1 MPRGNARLT
10 CRRGRSQEA
19 RIIADQMKDPE
30 AKRTMLDIAA
40 GYELLAEG
48 AERRNKSKAQES

>member
-1 MPRGNARLT
+1 MLPIFDDPAHW
-10 CRRGRSQEA
+10 RGRAHEA

-30 AKRTMLDIAA
+30 AKLTMLDIAA

-48 AERRNKSKAQES
+48 AERRNRGTPTV